1 MIVDQVATP
10 LELQLERAAFGIHDI
25 ISEDVARAFRIHAS
39 ERGFDYRASSMI
51 AFGGCG
57 PVHAIRVA
65 RKLGIPR
72 VVFPVAAGVMSAIG
86 LLASPLS
93 FEVAH
98 TRERFVRD
106 LDNAA
111 LAGIFAGVEAEA
123 KAPLLAAGLDD
134 PEIEIVRH
142 LDMRYHGQG
151 HEIEVTLASTHTD
164 VEALA
169 FAPLD
174 APLVITTW
182 KVEARGPQPGLD
194 AGYSVSGES
203 ARETCGEKGTRRA
216 YFPDAGGWVET
227 PVYDRYSLT
236 PGSEIRGVRSGDR
249 HSSRNAS
256 PRWWSAPAI
265 G

>member
-1 MIVDQVATP
+1 M
-10 LELQLERAAFGIHDI
+10 
-25 ISEDVARAFRIHAS
+25 
-39 ERGFDYRASSMI
+39 
-51 AFGGCG
+51 
-57 PVHAIRVA
+57 HAIRVA

-142 LDMRYHGQG
+142 LDMHYHGQG
-151 HEIEVTLASTHTD
+151 HEIEVTLASTDTD
-164 VEALA
+164 VEAHPA
-169 FAPLD
+169 VPSS
-174 APLVITTW
+174 T
-182 KVEARGPQPGLD
+182 
-194 AGYSVSGES
+194 SS
-203 ARETCGEKGTRRA
+203 RR
-216 YFPDAGGWVET
+216 V
-227 PVYDRYSLT
+227 
-236 PGSEIRGVRSGDR
+236 
-249 HSSRNAS
+249 HSSMRDTCSLDSRKRAV
-256 PRWWSAPAI
+256 PTPTTQHRHAFREI
-265 G
+265 EGK